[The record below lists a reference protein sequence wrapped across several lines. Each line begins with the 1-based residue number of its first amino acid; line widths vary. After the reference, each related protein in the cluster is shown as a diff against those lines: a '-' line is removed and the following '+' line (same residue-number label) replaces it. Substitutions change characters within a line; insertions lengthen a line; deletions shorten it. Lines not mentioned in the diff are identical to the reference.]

1 MKYPLNS
8 PLNSGVS
15 LPATHPPTLGYI
27 LPSLPSFLSFLPSF
41 FLFSEVGSAHNGT
54 VACLSRW
61 SLSHSISLSARR
73 VTRPP
78 IRHQEQLQNAQRS
91 TALAREI
98 LIRPDVNPDE
108 TQVIKIDRKQVRDR
122 VELELLLDIVKSF
135 LT

>member
-1 MKYPLNS
+1 M
-8 PLNSGVS
+8 
-15 LPATHPPTLGYI
+15 
-27 LPSLPSFLSFLPSF
+27 
-41 FLFSEVGSAHNGT
+41 
-54 VACLSRW
+54 
-61 SLSHSISLSARR
+61 
-73 VTRPP
+73 TRPP